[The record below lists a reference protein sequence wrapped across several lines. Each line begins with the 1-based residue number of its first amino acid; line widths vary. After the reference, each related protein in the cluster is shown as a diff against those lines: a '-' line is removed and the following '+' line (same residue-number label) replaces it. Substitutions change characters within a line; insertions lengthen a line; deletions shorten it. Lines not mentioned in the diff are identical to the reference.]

1 VEVRPCF
8 FTVGQADRATRR
20 SNLIIE
26 DIDFIM
32 RRTLLLNLALLFVL
46 TLILSSGSFLQAAER
61 PNVLLIMTDD
71 QGWGDVRSHDNPLIE
86 TPQQDLLA
94 SQGAQFERF
103 YVSPV
108 CAPTRSSLLTGRY
121 SLRTGV
127 HGVTRGFE
135 NMRAEETTIAEM
147 FKAAGYNTGA
157 FGKWHNGR
165 HYPMH
170 PNGQGF
176 DEFFGFCGG
185 HWNRY
190 FDTNLE
196 HNKQPVKTE
205 GYITDVLTDHAID
218 FIKQNK
224 DQPFFCYV
232 PYNAPH
238 SPWIVPEKYW
248 DKYANKGLDDKA
260 RCAYAMVE
268 CVDDNLGR
276 LMQTLDDLKLSG
288 NTIVL
293 FLTDNGP
300 NSNRYNGNMRGRKG
314 SIHEGGIRVP
324 LFVRYPDKIKAGT
337 VVKPIAAHIDILPT
351 LLELCSVE
359 NTADQPLDGK
369 SLVPLLT
376 NKSTKDWPQR
386 MLFSDRLFRN
396 SIPGDELPNGSV
408 RTDRWRAAYE
418 RGKWS
423 LYDMQA
429 DPSQK
434 QNVIKAHPAVM
445 KELSAAYRDWFK
457 DVSQAGFEPI
467 PIPAGHPKEQF
478 TSLPANESFLFPE
491 AGQGINY
498 SGNGHNGYAN
508 SWIEDWTDPKAS
520 VVWHLDVLQPGTY
533 EATLKYTC
541 RAEDVGCEVQARVHD
556 QTLNATISE
565 PHDPPKIGNQD
576 RVEQSDNYMSKDW
589 AKIELGTF
597 TLKKGN
603 CNLTLTGVKKPG
615 SELLDVKGFELK
627 RVQ

>member
-1 VEVRPCF
+1 MRHARF
-8 FTVGQADRATRR
+8 L
-20 SNLIIE
+20 NLVCS
-26 DIDFIM
+26 
-32 RRTLLLNLALLFVL
+32 LLLVFVFCSGQLSLA
-46 TLILSSGSFLQAAER
+46 ADK

-71 QGWGDVRSHDNPLIE
+71 QGWGDVRSHDNPLIN

-94 SQGAQFERF
+94 KQGARF
-103 YVSPV
+103 DRFFVSPV
-108 CAPTRSSLLTGRY
+108 CAPTRAALLTGRY

-135 NMRAEETTIAEM
+135 NMRAEEVTLAEIL
-147 FKAAGYNTGA
+147 KSAGYATGA

-185 HWNRY
+185 HWNSY

-196 HNKQPVKTE
+196 RNKQPVTTK
-205 GYITDVLTDHAID
+205 GYITDVLTDEAIQ

-248 DKYANKGLDDKA
+248 DKYADKGLDDKT

-276 LMQTLDDLKLSG
+276 LMQTLDDLNLSE

-300 NSNRYNGNMRGRKG
+300 NGKRYNGDMRGQKG

-324 LFVRYPDKIKAGT
+324 LFVRYPGKIKPGT

-351 LLELCSVE
+351 LLEFCGVE
-359 NTADQPLDGK
+359 STSGNPVDGK

-376 NKSTKDWPQR
+376 EASTENWPQR
-386 MLFSDRLFRN
+386 MLFTDRLFN
-396 SIPGDELPNGSV
+396 TSIPGAELPTGSV

-418 RGKWS
+418 RNKWS
-423 LYDMQA
+423 LYDMLA

-434 QNVIKAHPAVM
+434 QDVAQAHPEVLQ
-445 KELSAAYRDWFK
+445 KLSAAFANWYRD
-457 DVSQAGFEPI
+457 VSDAGFEPI
-467 PIPAGHPKEQF
+467 PIPVGHPKEAV
-478 TSLPANESFLFPE
+478 TSIPANESFLQPE
-491 AGQGINY
+491 AGKGINY
-498 SGNGHNGYAN
+498 SGSGHHGYAN
-508 SWIEDWTDPKAS
+508 SWIEDWTDPEATA
-520 VVWHLDVLQPGTY
+520 VWYLDVLTPGTY
-533 EATLKYTC
+533 TVTMQYTC
-541 RAEDVGCEVQARVHD
+541 AKEDAGCEIQAIACD
-556 QTLNATISE
+556 QKLTATISK
-565 PHDPPKIGNQD
+565 PHDPPLIGNQD
-576 RVEQSDNYMSKDW
+576 RIDQSENYMRKEW
-589 AKIELGTF
+589 ATINLGTLE
-597 TLKKGN
+597 LKKGR
-603 CNLTLTGVKKPG
+603 CDLTLTGLKKVGPKMIEVKAI
-615 SELLDVKGFELK
+615 EMT
-627 RVQ
+627 RVP

>member
-1 VEVRPCF
+1 
-8 FTVGQADRATRR
+8 
-20 SNLIIE
+20 
-26 DIDFIM
+26 M
-32 RRTLLLNLALLFVL
+32 RRAPLLNLVCFLFLVCLLA
-46 TLILSSGSFLQAAER
+46 SGPLLQAAEK

-71 QGWGDVRSHDNPLIE
+71 QGWGDIQSHDNPLIN

-94 SQGAQFERF
+94 KQGARFDRF

-108 CAPTRSSLLTGRY
+108 CAPTRAALLTGRY

-135 NMRAEETTIAEM
+135 NMRAEEVTIAEIL
-147 FKAAGYNTGA
+147 KSAGYATGA

-185 HWNRY
+185 HWNSY

-196 HNKQPVKTE
+196 HNKRPVATK
-205 GYITDVLTDHAID
+205 GYITDVLTDQAIQ

-248 DKYANKGLDDKA
+248 NKYADKGLDDKA

-268 CVDDNLGR
+268 SVDDNLGR
-276 LMQTLDDLKLSG
+276 LMQTLDDLNLSE

-300 NSNRYNGNMRGRKG
+300 NSARYNGNMRGRKG

-324 LFVRYPDKIKAGT
+324 LFVRYPGKIKPGS
-337 VVKPIAAHIDILPT
+337 VVKPIAGHIDILPT
-351 LLELCSVE
+351 LLEFCDVE
-359 NTADQPLDGK
+359 NSSPNPVDGK

-376 NKSTKDWPQR
+376 EKSTKNWPER

-396 SIPGDELPNGSV
+396 SIPGAELPVGSV

-418 RGKWS
+418 RNKWS
-423 LYDMQA
+423 LYDMRA
-429 DPSQK
+429 DPGQK
-434 QNVIKAHPAVM
+434 QDVAKAHPRVV
-445 KELSAAYRDWFK
+445 KELSAAFADWFQ
-457 DVSQAGFEPI
+457 DVSDAGFEPI
-467 PIPAGHPKEQF
+467 PIPVGHPKEAV
-478 TSLPANESFLFPE
+478 TSIPANESFLEPE
-491 AGQGINY
+491 AGKGINY
-498 SGNGHNGYAN
+498 SGKGHNGYAN
-508 SWIEDWTDPKAS
+508 SWIEDWTDPEAAA
-520 VVWHLDVLQPGTY
+520 VWHLDVLTSGTY
-533 EATLKYTC
+533 TLTLKYTC
-541 RAEDVGCEVQARVHD
+541 GANDVGCQVQTEVGNQKL
-556 QTLNATISE
+556 TATISK

-576 RVEQSDNYMSKDW
+576 RVEQSDNYMRKEW
-589 AKIELGTF
+589 ATIKLGTVE
-597 TLKKGN
+597 LQKGR
-603 CNLTLTGVKKPG
+603 CDLTLTSLKKVGPK
-615 SELLDVKGFELK
+615 LIDVKAIEMT
-627 RVQ
+627 RE